1 MIKILRYLMIVS
13 LLALVACSSE
23 PTPLAQ
29 PAQPTALE
37 QTGGQGQPSQDLQGA
52 GFEAVII
59 PEGQAPQYIQ
69 AMFGHQESAY
79 WTPSQD
85 DILKME
91 EQLKIYLQNVVG
103 QNVLKDLSSY
113 KRQYIGVVK
122 EESKFLLGN
131 YFCEASGIDWKQQPV
146 IVDDGG
152 NCYFQAELDM
162 DSRQIIY
169 FMVNGES

>member
-1 MIKILRYLMIVS
+1 MRKLRLIAIGLS
-13 LLALVACSSE
+13 LTLVACSSE

-29 PAQPTALE
+29 LAQPTAPG
-37 QTGGQGQPSQDLQGA
+37 QTGGQGHSYQDLQGA
-52 GFEAVII
+52 GFETVII

-69 AMFGHQESAY
+69 AMFGRQESAY

-122 EESKFLLGN
+122 EESKLLLGN

-152 NCYFQAELDM
+152 NCYFQTELDM
-162 DSRQIIY
+162 DSGQIIY

>member
-1 MIKILRYLMIVS
+1 MVKLLRYLVMV
-13 LLALVACSSE
+13 LLMALVACSSE

-29 PAQPTALE
+29 PTQPTAPL
-37 QTGGQGQPSQDLQGA
+37 QAGSQGQPYQDLQDA
-52 GFEAVII
+52 GYEAVII

-69 AMFGHQESAY
+69 AMFGRQESAY

-91 EQLKIYLQNVVG
+91 EQLNIYLQNFVG
-103 QNVLKDLSSY
+103 QNVLKNLSSY

-122 EESKFLLGN
+122 EESKLLLGN

-152 NCYFQAELDM
+152 NCYFQTELDM
-162 DSRQIIY
+162 DSGQIIY

>member
-13 LLALVACSSE
+13 LLALVACSPE

-29 PAQPTALE
+29 PAQPTAPE
-37 QTGGQGQPSQDLQGA
+37 QPGSQGQPYQDLQGA

-69 AMFGHQESAY
+69 AMFGRQESAY

-113 KRQYIGVVK
+113 KRQYIGVVN
-122 EESKFLLGN
+122 EESKLLLGN
-131 YFCEASGIDWKQQPV
+131 YFCEASGTDWKQQPV

-162 DSRQIIY
+162 DSGQIIY
-169 FMVNGES
+169 FALNGES